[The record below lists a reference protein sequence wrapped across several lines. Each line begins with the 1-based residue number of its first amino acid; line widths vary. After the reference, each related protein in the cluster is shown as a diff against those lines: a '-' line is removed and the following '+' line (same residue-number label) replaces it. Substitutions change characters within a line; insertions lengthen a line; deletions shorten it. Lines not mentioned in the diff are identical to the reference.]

1 MEYVIWQYF
10 FNINNEIKSEISKGG
25 LWPPMFYRPS
35 CKKWGRSAQN
45 IPEASRPQKLFCH
58 PLCSFLSTFSTGFS
72 TPVFLAAEGLSTLS
86 TGLSTSVMLT
96 VWRRNIRNPVSI
108 ISVKDEFYTNF
119 FSAIFAGESEIF
131 SAL

>member
-58 PLCSFLSTFSTGFS
+58 PLCSFLSTFYTVISTAVFPGTEGFSTLSTGFS
-72 TPVFLAAEGLSTLS
+72 T
-86 TGLSTSVMLT
+86 SVMST
-96 VWRRNIRNPVSI
+96 VQTVSI
-108 ISVKDEFYTNF
+108 HSRVSIMFVKGQFYTNF
-119 FSAIFAGESEIF
+119 SRRYFCRRM
-131 SAL
+131 